1 MANAFILISTE
12 LGSETDVLK
21 ELKKIDET
29 KEAHKVYGVYDII
42 ARIEADTME
51 NLKDVISLKVRRISR
66 IRSTVT
72 MTIM

>member
-12 LGSETDVLK
+12 LGSETDVMK

-51 NLKDVISLKVRRISR
+51 NLKDVISLKVRRISM
-66 IRSTVT
+66 IRSTLT
-72 MTIM
+72 MMIM